1 MRCNQQTPE
10 EKKAFLK
17 KTEDILRNI
26 LFNLSETSPKEI
38 KELAME
44 LYPWDI
50 AEHNAI
56 REILKYS
63 QDDDVIDKAL
73 SVYKW
78 EKASQYQ
85 IKSFFTWSKVKE
97 KVVKEA
103 IKFYPW
109 DDEEEILDIIRKV
122 ENMTSYGNKEVIEKA
137 KTMLINK

>member
-73 SVYKW
+73 FCV
-78 EKASQYQ
+78 
-85 IKSFFTWSKVKE
+85 
-97 KVVKEA
+97 
-103 IKFYPW
+103 
-109 DDEEEILDIIRKV
+109 
-122 ENMTSYGNKEVIEKA
+122 
-137 KTMLINK
+137 